1 MQDLVVIGGGPAGYV
16 GAIRARQLG
25 MKVTLIEKQDIGGTC
40 LNRGC
45 IPTKAYY
52 QNARVLHTLAHLE
65 EYNVRAVD
73 AEFDLPGARERK
85 QRVVNSMVTGVAALL
100 KAYRVA
106 TAAGTASILGPNVV
120 EVNNEEINTRRIL
133 IASGSIPARP
143 PIPGI
148 DLPGVLTS
156 DEMLEVE
163 EVPRRLVIIGGGV
176 IGLEFACI
184 YRAFGSEVTVLEGL
198 PAILATMDREII
210 KRMNVFIKKQGISVH
225 TAAMVQEI
233 GPIDGGLQVVWEDK
247 KGANRTEADLVLIA
261 AGRRPFTD
269 GLGLEKL
276 GVQLNRGY
284 IQVNDDYATTI
295 PGIYAVGD
303 VVGRRMLA
311 HVASEEAKVAVE
323 RMAGQTSQVNYD
335 AIPACI
341 FSFPEIAAVGLT
353 EEEALSRNIDIKAG
367 RFRFAGNGKAV
378 AMGETDGMI
387 KVLADDRDT
396 ILGVHIVG
404 PHASDLILEA
414 TAMVGR
420 GMTTEEV
427 AAIIHPHPTLG
438 EALYEAVMDVNS
450 RSVHLMPERKRL

>member
-25 MKVTLIEKQDIGGTC
+25 MKVTLIEKQDLGGTC

-65 EYNVRAVD
+65 EYNVRA
-73 AEFDLPGARERK
+73 AGFEFDLPGARERK
-85 QRVVNSMVTGVAALL
+85 QRIVNSIVSGVAALL
-100 KAYRVA
+100 KAYRVQ
-106 TAAGTASILGPNVV
+106 TVTGTATILGPDTVA
-120 EVNNEEINTRRIL
+120 VNGEIINTRRIL

-143 PIPGI
+143 PIPGA

-156 DEMLEVE
+156 DEMLDVE
-163 EVPRRLVIIGGGV
+163 KIPGRLVIVGGGV

-198 PAILATMDREII
+198 PTLLSTMDKEIV
-210 KRMNVFIKKQGISVH
+210 KRMNVFIKKQGIDVH
-225 TAAMVQEI
+225 TGALVKEI
-233 GPIDGGLQVVWEDK
+233 CPGDDALQVVWADK
-247 KGANRTEADLVLIA
+247 KGTNNSTADVVLIA
-261 AGRRPFTD
+261 TGRKPFTD
-269 GLGLEKL
+269 DLGLEKL
-276 GVQLNRGY
+276 GVQLNGGY
-284 IQVNDDYATTI
+284 IEVDEDYATSI
-295 PGIYAVGD
+295 PGVYAVGD
-303 VVGRRMLA
+303 VVGKRMLA

-323 RMAGQTSQVNYD
+323 RMAGQQSKVNYD
-335 AIPACI
+335 AVPACI

-353 EEEALSRNIDIKAG
+353 EEEARARDINIKVG

-378 AMGETDGMI
+378 TMGETDGMI
-387 KVLADDRDT
+387 KVLADDQDT
-396 ILGVHIVG
+396 IIGVHIIG

-414 TAMVGR
+414 TAMVSW
-420 GMTTEEV
+420 GMKTDEV
-427 AAIIHPHPTLG
+427 GTVIHPHPTLG

-450 RSVHLMPERKRL
+450 QSVHLVPDRKRL